1 MRPHRLM
8 ATAKNRRHRTKWLF
22 VSMKEESAMNRK
34 RKEPWAPRFSMA
46 GPASLSLWIFGWQA
60 APAIV
65 APSALLG
72 LAGAFALRRILATA

>member
-1 MRPHRLM
+1 
-8 ATAKNRRHRTKWLF
+8 
-22 VSMKEESAMNRK
+22 MNRK